1 MIYSNFLFFLSTFL
15 LPDYKGQLKGRKTDD
30 EREKK
35 QSSET
40 SSHFKKVVNKTNKK
54 DKIRKKNVLKTFQT
68 K

>member
-1 MIYSNFLFFLSTFL
+1 

-40 SSHFKKVVNKTNKK
+40 SSHFKKVVNETNKK
-54 DKIRKKNVLKTFQT
+54 DKIRKRNVLTKFQT